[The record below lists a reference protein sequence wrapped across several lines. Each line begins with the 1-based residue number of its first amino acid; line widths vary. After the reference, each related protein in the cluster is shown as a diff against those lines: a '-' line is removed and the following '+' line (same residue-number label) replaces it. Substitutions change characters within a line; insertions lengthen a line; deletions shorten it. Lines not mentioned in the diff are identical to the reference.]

1 MRKTVLVACA
11 LLLASCAPATVDRQ
25 SVRATDR
32 APESTQ
38 VDLVQIPYNPNRP
51 YYVLTVEPFGI
62 AADGIPSGPPPEI
75 PGQTRYGFGS
85 WGWGLLPTGPQ
96 AQAYSASPQ
105 GISGNIGP
113 AVAAQ
118 LTTALSNAGNIRI
131 IDWDYFQQFSGSP
144 AKLVNRQ
151 AGEVGP
157 FVVRGVVTEFNEIAE
172 ATGSTTGGTLGALGA
187 ALAIGGAIAGNAPAT
202 YTGAGVALAN
212 PGYQSTVARRT
223 GSVAMDLKIVDPGN
237 GRLVSSVMASGS
249 FSSESAANGFSLFG
263 FGTASNA
270 YAASALGQANRAA
283 MNSATTQ
290 IVQRLESA
298 YP

>member
-1 MRKTVLVACA
+1 MRKMVMAACVLW
-11 LLLASCAPATVDRQ
+11 LAACAPATVNKQ
-25 SVRATDR
+25 GVRATDR
-32 APESTQ
+32 APEASQ
-38 VDLVQIPYNPNRP
+38 VDIVQIPYNPNRP
-51 YYVLTVEPFGI
+51 YYVLTIEPFQI
-62 AADGIPSGPPPEI
+62 AADGAPGGPPPEI

-96 AQAYSASPQ
+96 AQAYNASPQ
-105 GISGNIGP
+105 GMSGNIGP
-113 AVAAQ
+113 AVASQ
-118 LTTALSNAGNIRI
+118 LTTALANAGNVRI
-131 IDWDYFQQFSGSP
+131 IDWDFFQQNGGKP
-144 AKLVNRQ
+144 AKLVNKS

-157 FVVRGVVTEFNEIAE
+157 FIVRGVVTEFSEIAE
-172 ATGSTTGGTLGALGA
+172 ASGDTTGGSLGAIGA

-212 PGYQSTVARRT
+212 PTYQSTTARRT
-223 GSVAMDLKIVDPGN
+223 GTVAIDLKLVDPTN
-237 GRLVSSVMASGS
+237 GRLVTSVMANGS

-263 FGTASNA
+263 FGKGSNA
-270 YAASALGQANRAA
+270 YAASALGNANRAA